1 MNINTGKLASNSEAF
16 LKKIKEQENGNTVS
30 SINEKSQSIKKKLLN
45 DFADIKFADGSFK
58 GRLLSNNF
66 KLSEYELEYSKNQ
79 FVEERLKSLENAYE
93 DNDLKKVTE
102 IINHS
107 VFNNKNV
114 LKDFFPE
121 SQNIDDSIYN
131 AKSAIEKNFKFLS
144 KEYKSIEVASQ
155 NILSVNQDSTSNS
168 IDFVRG
174 MDPEI
179 LSKSIRIDSSRI
191 SKLIS

>member
-16 LKKIKEQENGNTVS
+16 LKKIKEQENGKTVS

-45 DFADIKFADGSFK
+45 DFADIKFADSSFK

-121 SQNIDDSIYN
+121 SQNIDDAIYN
-131 AKSAIEKNFKFLS
+131 AKSAIEKNFKLLS

-155 NILSVNQDSTSNS
+155 NILSVNQDSASNS
-168 IDFVRG
+168 
-174 MDPEI
+174 
-179 LSKSIRIDSSRI
+179 
-191 SKLIS
+191 